1 MFISALF
8 IIVASW
14 KKPKYPSTGAWINK
28 THNNM
33 DDSQKYYAVKVALH
47 IKKNIYCIIP
57 FM

>member
-28 THNNM
+28 THDNM